1 MCVEPPESPSLYI
14 GPGAETSAS
23 QQVEVE
29 EEIEEPEEVEPSPA
43 AVPFSRLFACAG
55 RFDWFL
61 GKMPSF
67 TRSRRFGF
75 VLFLSPYPRFCWSI
89 KTAIQA
95 GSALAFTS
103 AFIDFRGC
111 NNWFNFWH
119 HLGTVVATWNHVP
132 RVERNVALPCLIRT
146 FKMMGNYAL
155 TFVAIGGV
163 YIGVKQLV
171 QNARMKRDL
180 VNGDVAFFFF
190 LMVLSST
197 SSPLPPPP
205 PSLSDGLS
213 LELIPPHSPKSPF
226 YHSNLVNPLVSP
238 YKQGVVVKIGIGT
251 IDIEDDVAYKSYL
264 LVFDTGSDLIWIQC
278 EECKIQDENH
288 RCYPQKEE
296 PFPDSKSRTY
306 QPLPSSYPLC
316 KYGRSDEKGRCIYTV
331 KYKTG
336 SINSTGVLSSETFR
350 FLSTSSPS
358 GTEKVRE
365 IVFGCGYKNYDDD
378 RNDGD
383 AYQIAGIFGMSPGPL
398 SFLSQYKG
406 KKFSYC
412 MVPRHVKNPPPTYLR
427 FASEVKPLTRFQ
439 TVDLL
444 MTKATKS
451 LFILQ
456 LEDLGVNGKRLR
468 IDRRRLGNQQLVVDS
483 GSTNSLMLNGA
494 HEKLVSKL
502 DSILITATGDFKKD
516 VVTFED
522 QICYKRMRKP
532 QGFTA
537 NIPSVNYYFKG
548 GAHLDLPPQNVF
560 VQKLKRNTE
569 WFCFNIFPDQQMN
582 LLGAYQQADFKFIF
596 DIKKNK
602 LQFGPEN
609 CAQNRSIKTAIQAGS
624 ALAFTSAFIDF
635 RGCNNWFNFWHHL
648 GTVVATWNH
657 VPCVERNVALPGLIR
672 TFKMM
677 GNYALTFVA
686 IGGVYIGVK
695 QLVQN
700 ARMKRDLVNGAV
712 DGWSVNVSA
721 NTGTGRSQYV
731 NAGELSGSTSSH
743 EGLNKLINIGV
754 LALTLI

>member
-1 MCVEPPESPSLYI
+1 M
-14 GPGAETSAS
+14 
-23 QQVEVE
+23 
-29 EEIEEPEEVEPSPA
+29 
-43 AVPFSRLFACAG
+43 
-55 RFDWFL
+55 
-61 GKMPSF
+61 
-67 TRSRRFGF
+67 
-75 VLFLSPYPRFCWSI
+75 
-89 KTAIQA
+89 
-95 GSALAFTS
+95 
-103 AFIDFRGC
+103 
-111 NNWFNFWH
+111 
-119 HLGTVVATWNHVP
+119 
-132 RVERNVALPCLIRT
+132 
-146 FKMMGNYAL
+146 KMMIL
-155 TFVAIGGV
+155 
-163 YIGVKQLV
+163 
-171 QNARMKRDL
+171 
-180 VNGDVAFFFF
+180 AFFFF

-296 PFPDSKSRTY
+296 LFPDSKSRTY

-609 CAQNRSIKTAIQAGS
+609 CAQNS
-624 ALAFTSAFIDF
+624 
-635 RGCNNWFNFWHHL
+635 
-648 GTVVATWNH
+648 
-657 VPCVERNVALPGLIR
+657 
-672 TFKMM
+672 
-677 GNYALTFVA
+677 
-686 IGGVYIGVK
+686 
-695 QLVQN
+695 
-700 ARMKRDLVNGAV
+700 
-712 DGWSVNVSA
+712 
-721 NTGTGRSQYV
+721 
-731 NAGELSGSTSSH
+731 
-743 EGLNKLINIGV
+743 
-754 LALTLI
+754 